1 MTFAFFFFY
10 LAYVIIKT
18 ITYVRWLL
26 YFVCVCVCESIE
38 KIYIYTDVEVA
49 TKKILLKSNSAAHEE
64 ANFSFLKPSNYCKHK
79 HYSSVF

>member
-1 MTFAFFFFY
+1 MLDGCY
-10 LAYVIIKT
+10 IL
-18 ITYVRWLL
+18 
-26 YFVCVCVCESIE
+26 CVCVCKSIE
-38 KIYIYTDVEVA
+38 KIYIYIYTDVEVA

>member
-1 MTFAFFFFY
+1 MVVTFC
-10 LAYVIIKT
+10 
-18 ITYVRWLL
+18 
-26 YFVCVCVCESIE
+26 VCVCVCVCKSIE
-38 KIYIYTDVEVA
+38 KIYIYIYTDVEVA

>member
-1 MTFAFFFFY
+1 MV
-10 LAYVIIKT
+10 VI
-18 ITYVRWLL
+18 
-26 YFVCVCVCESIE
+26 FCVCVCKSIE
-38 KIYIYTDVEVA
+38 KIYIYIYTDVEVA

>member
-1 MTFAFFFFY
+1 MLDGCY
-10 LAYVIIKT
+10 IL
-18 ITYVRWLL
+18 
-26 YFVCVCVCESIE
+26 CVCVCKSIE
-38 KIYIYTDVEVA
+38 KRYIYIYIYTDVEVA